1 MHTAL
6 GIGLAILV
14 VLAAPAG
21 AIEKVH
27 FEAAVLPP
35 SPLKLRLAA
44 QQGVTLEPEV
54 ATPLWGY
61 LAKPVGAGPFAAV
74 VMLHGCS
81 GLPPGGPP
89 TTDWLTEQG
98 FVTLMVDS
106 LGPRS
111 LDSGCFG
118 DIGAAERVLDAYG
131 AADYLSGLPFVDGER
146 LAVMGWSQGGSTA
159 LDAVLGEGIGQP
171 LGRPFRAAVAVSPW
185 CGYAKALYAPTLIL
199 TGEADEWTHG
209 PLLPQD
215 GRGAA
220 GSLCAGGNRGLSRRP
235 PRLHGT
241 RASRRALFRRR
252 EPPLLA
258 AIRRHGGAGRPGTG
272 QGLPGKAP
280 ELTGFT
286 LFRRHVT
293 QHHVA

>member
-199 TGEADEWTHG
+199 TGEADEWTPARFCRRTVEALPAHSAPAEIVVYPGVHHG
-209 PLLPQD
+209 FTAPALAE
-215 GRGAA
+215 GRYFDA
-220 GSLCAGGNRGLSRRP
+220 GNRRYWLQYDDTAARDA
-235 PRLHGT
+235 LE
-241 RASRRALFRRR
+241 RA
-252 EPPLLA
+252 
-258 AIRRHGGAGRPGTG
+258 
-272 QGLPGKAP
+272 KAFL
-280 ELTGFT
+280 EKHLN
-286 LFRRHVT
+286 
-293 QHHVA
+293 